1 MGKNLFFLAPDHLE
15 PNLPRR
21 QMSSMTGMIFLRG
34 EGIMKCVS
42 HFSDGG
48 STTQIRQ
55 GDGAKQTTPSPPS
68 SRLKAPVRGLK
79 LPAPLAAPLFFFFLK
94 VGINRANLTEL
105 RYEMK
110 SFMRLNSRK
119 LPAFNGL
126 FTLRNGS
133 LRWFSL
139 MCKQCFM
146 NSKLLVIVL
155 KNQNNSNNKILPS
168 MHPKE
173 SPEFCLQECP
183 EALRICKVTGPSET
197 RECARPQFCACFSQD
212 LVSSQSL
219 FWFHCKHSHK

>member
-1 MGKNLFFLAPDHLE
+1 MFPISQMEEALPKSGREMEPSRLLPPHHLAVL
-15 PNLPRR
+15 
-21 QMSSMTGMIFLRG
+21 
-34 EGIMKCVS
+34 K
-42 HFSDGG
+42 
-48 STTQIRQ
+48 
-55 GDGAKQTTPSPPS
+55 PPS
-68 SRLKAPVRGLK
+68 VVLSF
-79 LPAPLAAPLFFFFLK
+79 LPHWLLLCFFFFK

-173 SPEFCLQECP
+173 SPEFCVQECP